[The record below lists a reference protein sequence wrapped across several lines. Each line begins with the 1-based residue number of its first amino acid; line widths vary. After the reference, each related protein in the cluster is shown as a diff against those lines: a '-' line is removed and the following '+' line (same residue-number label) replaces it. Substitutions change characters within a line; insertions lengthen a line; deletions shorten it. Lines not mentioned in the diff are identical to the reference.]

1 MTDYER
7 YCKIRDSRG
16 YKDADIVKKTGITK
30 STFSSWKSGVYTPKE
45 GKIQKIA
52 EALGVTA
59 DYIRYGE
66 EGQDNSANFDAN
78 NFLKTSN
85 DAYAK
90 LLNSIS
96 EYANLKR
103 RRGKYLK
110 EYLNH
115 IGMDE
120 HTLAEKMNF
129 LYYKPIKSSSIDYW
143 EKGRSLP
150 ERDRLQLLF
159 DILGPEFENG
169 WNEIKTYEVEEGELL
184 CDLLQEFNK
193 ASYKNRKLILDILEI
208 SAPEWFIYNELP
220 VEYNAY

>member
-16 YKDADIVKKTGITK
+16 FKDADIVKKTGITK

-66 EGQDNSANFDAN
+66 DVQDNNVNFEAN
-78 NFLKTSN
+78 NTLDTSN
-85 DAYAK
+85 DAYTK
-90 LLNSIS
+90 LLESIS
-96 EYANLKR
+96 EYSDLKR

-110 EYLNH
+110 EYLNY

-120 HTLAEKMNF
+120 YILAEKMNSC
-129 LYYKPIKSSSIDYW
+129 YYKPIKASSIEYW

-150 ERDRLQLLF
+150 ERDRLKLLF

-184 CDLLQEFNK
+184 CDLLREFNK
-193 ASYKNRKLILDILEI
+193 ANYKNRKLILDILEI
-208 SAPEWFIYNELP
+208 SAPEWFICNETP
-220 VEYNAY
+220 VRIQVF